1 MIVTSL
7 LLALAQAGEPA
18 AQSAPSEAAVADE
31 IVVIGKK
38 MDMWRGGIFKRD
50 GQLTC
55 RTEKSS
61 GDLAIDAVHCGAMV
75 KCYAPHVEELDR
87 IAAKDAPRSQRN
99 AEMQAIGEAAKP
111 CLEDAK
117 AEAVRRLAE
126 FRAAD

>member
-1 MIVTSL
+1 MMLSAM
-7 LLALAQAGEPA
+7 LLALAQSSEATAPP
-18 AQSAPSEAAVADE
+18 PSEEAVGEE

-38 MDMWRGGIFKRD
+38 MDEWKGGIFKRD
-50 GQLTC
+50 GKLTC

-75 KCYAPHVEELDR
+75 KCYAAYVEELDR
-87 IAAKDAPRSQRN
+87 IAAKDAPRKQRN
-99 AEMQAIGEAAKP
+99 AEMQAIGEAVIP

-126 FRAAD
+126 FRAAN